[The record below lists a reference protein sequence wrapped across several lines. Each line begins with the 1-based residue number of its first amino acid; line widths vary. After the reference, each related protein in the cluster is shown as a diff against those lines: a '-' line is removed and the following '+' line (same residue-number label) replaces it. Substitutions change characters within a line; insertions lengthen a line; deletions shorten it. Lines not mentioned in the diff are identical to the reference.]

1 MGWLGLVV
9 LAPALAAM
17 AVWWRGERWSEAAAA
32 WIGVAASA
40 VSLVVAW
47 LIRVTRDASAV
58 YAGEVDNEWIP
69 ALDIHWHLGMDGIS
83 YCLVLLT
90 TALSGLCCLTLAR
103 ERSADE
109 PSQPGRRPLIVLI
122 LVIESATLGVFT
134 SLDLVL
140 FFIFFELALI
150 PMWFVI
156 AGWGDPHDPA
166 GRRRA
171 ATRFLLFTVLGSALM
186 FIGFIGVAWQA
197 ETFQIDALTFRE
209 AAFTGTLN
217 TLLAVAITLGLAV
230 KTPILPLHIWLPDA
244 HAKAPTVGSVLL
256 AGVFLKLGA
265 YGFVRIL
272 VPVMPVQAEQI
283 GPWLAAFGVA
293 GIVYAALACLRQSDL
308 KRLVAYSSVGH
319 MGFVALGVG
328 TLTDSG
334 MTAAVFISVAH
345 GLITGLLF
353 FLAGWLKERYG
364 SSDLAA
370 LGHGLYARSPWLA
383 AAFCFG
389 CIASIGVP
397 GLAGFWG
404 EMLALRG
411 AYEVGPAMDRA
422 GAWTLLGIA
431 ALGIVLT
438 TAYFVGLMRRLLQG
452 EPSQDETIRHLWSD
466 DPQHDD
472 QASEDSR
479 RIARPQVTYRL
490 GGAEADAE
498 PPDLDRA
505 QRITVGI
512 LVVSIAV
519 LGLVPGLLSSIIEQ
533 AMPWILGGV
542 R

>member
-1 MGWLGLVV
+1 MGWLSLVV
-9 LAPALAAM
+9 LAPALVAM
-17 AVWWRGERWSEAAAA
+17 AVWWRGERWSEADAAR
-32 WIGVAASA
+32 IGVAASA

-58 YAGEVDNEWIP
+58 YAGEVDDEWIP
-69 ALDIHWHLGMDGIS
+69 ALDVHWHLGMDGVS

-90 TALSGLCCLTLAR
+90 TALSGLCCLTLAH

-109 PSQPGRRPLIVLI
+109 PNQPGRRPLIVLI

-134 SLDLVL
+134 ALDLVL
-140 FFIFFELALI
+140 FFIWFELALI

-186 FIGFIGVAWQA
+186 FIGFIGVGWQA
-197 ETFQIDALTFRE
+197 DTFQIDALTRSVP
-209 AAFTGTLN
+209 AFTGTLN
-217 TLLAVAITLGLAV
+217 MLLAVAITLGLAV
-230 KTPILPLHIWLPDA
+230 KTPLLPLHIWLPDA

-256 AGVFLKLGA
+256 AGVFLKLGV

-272 VPVMPVQAEQI
+272 VPILPVQAEQI

-308 KRLVAYSSVGH
+308 KRLVAYSSIGH
-319 MGFVALGVG
+319 MGFVALGIG
-328 TLTDSG
+328 TLTESG
-334 MTAAVFISVAH
+334 LTAAVFISVAH

-389 CIASIGVP
+389 CVASLGVP

-404 EMLALRG
+404 EMLAMRG

-452 EPSQDETIRHLWSD
+452 TPSGDELIRHSGRD
-466 DPQHDD
+466 DPQLGD
-472 QASEDSR
+472 QGSDSSR
-479 RIARPQVTYRL
+479 RIVGARVTDQL
-490 GGAEADAE
+490 GGADAE
-498 PPDLDRA
+498 ATVDLDRA
-505 QRITVGI
+505 QRITAGI

-519 LGLVPGLLSSIIEQ
+519 LGLVPGVLSSIIEQ
-533 AMPWILGGV
+533 AMPWLLEGV

>member
-1 MGWLGLVV
+1 MSWLSLVV
-9 LAPALAAM
+9 VAPVLAAA
-17 AVWWRGERWSEAAAA
+17 AVWWRGARWSEVDAAR
-32 WIGVAASA
+32 IGVGASA
-40 VSLVVAW
+40 VSLVLAW
-47 LIRVTRDASAV
+47 LIWLTRDASAV
-58 YAGEVDNEWIP
+58 YAGEVDHEWIP
-69 ALDIHWHLGMDGIS
+69 ALDVHWHLGMDGVS

-90 TALSGLCCLTLAR
+90 TALSGLCCLSLAR
-103 ERSADE
+103 QQSDDE
-109 PSQPGRRPLIVLI
+109 PDHPGRRPLIVLI
-122 LVIESATLGVFT
+122 LVIESASLGVFT
-134 SLDLVL
+134 ALDLVL
-140 FFIFFELALI
+140 FFIAFELALI

-186 FIGFIGVAWQA
+186 FVGFIGVAWQA
-197 ETFQIDALTFRE
+197 DTFQIDELASRTV
-209 AAFTGTLN
+209 AFTGTLN
-217 TLLAVAITLGLAV
+217 TLLAVAIALGLAV

-256 AGVFLKLGA
+256 AGVFLKLGT

-272 VPVMPVQAEQI
+272 VPVMPVQAAQI

-319 MGFVALGVG
+319 MGFVALGIG
-328 TLTDSG
+328 TLTQSG

-364 SSDLAA
+364 TSDLAA
-370 LGHGLYARSPWLA
+370 LGHGLYGRSPWLA

-389 CIASIGVP
+389 CIASLGVP

-411 AYEVGPAMDRA
+411 AYEVGPTMDRA

-431 ALGIVLT
+431 ALGIALT
-438 TAYFVGLMRRLLQG
+438 TAYFIGLMRRLLQG
-452 EPSQDETIRHLWSD
+452 EPTPEPAPEPTN
-466 DPQHDD
+466 
-472 QASEDSR
+472 
-479 RIARPQVTYRL
+479 
-490 GGAEADAE
+490 GGELAVAV
-498 PPDLDRA
+498 DLDRE
-505 QRITVGI
+505 QRVTTGI
-512 LVVSIAV
+512 LVVSVVV
-519 LGLVPGLLSSIIEQ
+519 LGLVPGLLGGIIGQ

>member
-1 MGWLGLVV
+1 MGWLSLVV
-9 LAPALAAM
+9 LAPTLAAT
-17 AVWWRGERWSEAAAA
+17 AVWWRGERWSEADAAR
-32 WIGVAASA
+32 IGVAASG
-40 VSLVVAW
+40 VSLLVAW
-47 LIRVTRDASAV
+47 VIRVTRDASAI
-58 YAGEVDNEWIP
+58 YAGEVDHEWIP
-69 ALDIHWHLGMDGIS
+69 ALDIHWHLGMDGVS

-90 TALSGLCCLTLAR
+90 TTLSALCCLTLAR

-109 PSQPGRRPLIVLI
+109 PSTPGRRPLIVLI
-122 LVIESATLGVFT
+122 LVIETATLGVFT
-134 SLDLVL
+134 ALDLVL
-140 FFIFFELALI
+140 FFIWFELALI

-186 FIGFIGVAWQA
+186 FVGFIGIAWQTD
-197 ETFQIDALTFRE
+197 TFQIDALRDS
-209 AAFTGTLN
+209 APAFTGTLN

-272 VPVMPVQAEQI
+272 VPVMPVQAERI

-319 MGFVALGVG
+319 MGFVALGIG
-328 TLTDSG
+328 TLTESG
-334 MTAAVFISVAH
+334 ITAAVFISVAH

-353 FLAGWLKERYG
+353 FLAGWLKERYDT
-364 SSDLAA
+364 SDLAA

-389 CIASIGVP
+389 CIASLGVP

-438 TAYFVGLMRRLLQG
+438 TAYFIGLMRTLLQG
-452 EPSQDETIRHLWSD
+452 RPSPDEFIRHLWSD
-466 DPQHDD
+466 DPRHDE
-472 QASEDSR
+472 QASDDSG
-479 RIARPQVTYRL
+479 RIARPQVTDEL
-490 GGAEADAE
+490 GGAEADGEAT
-498 PPDLDRA
+498 DLDRE
-505 QRITVGI
+505 QRIAVGI
-512 LVVSIAV
+512 LVASIAV

>member
-1 MGWLGLVV
+1 MGWLSLVV
-9 LAPALAAM
+9 LAPALVAM
-17 AVWWRGERWSEAAAA
+17 AVWWRGERWSEADAAR
-32 WIGVAASA
+32 IGVAASA

-69 ALDIHWHLGMDGIS
+69 ALDIHWHLGMDSVS
-83 YCLVLLT
+83 YCFVLLT

-103 ERSADE
+103 ERFADE
-109 PSQPGRRPLIVLI
+109 PNQPGRRSLIVLI

-134 SLDLVL
+134 ALDLVL
-140 FFIFFELALI
+140 FFIWFELALV

-156 AGWGDPHDPA
+156 AVWGDPHDPA

-197 ETFQIDALTFRE
+197 DTFQIDALTRSVP
-209 AAFTGTLN
+209 AFTGTLN
-217 TLLAVAITLGLAV
+217 MLLAVAITLGLAV

-256 AGVFLKLGA
+256 AGVFLKLGV

-272 VPVMPVQAEQI
+272 VPILPVQAEQI

-308 KRLVAYSSVGH
+308 KRLVAYSSIGH
-319 MGFVALGVG
+319 MGFVALGIG
-328 TLTDSG
+328 TLTESG
-334 MTAAVFISVAH
+334 VTAAVFISVAH

-389 CIASIGVP
+389 CIASLGVP

-411 AYEVGPAMDRA
+411 AYDVGPAMDRA

-452 EPSQDETIRHLWSD
+452 EPSQAELIGHLSSD
-466 DPQHDD
+466 DRQRVD
-472 QASEDSR
+472 QTSEDSGPIVER
-479 RIARPQVTYRL
+479 QVTDQL
-490 GGAEADAE
+490 HEAEAA
-498 PPDLDRA
+498 PDLDRE
-505 QRITVGI
+505 QRITTGI
-512 LVVSIAV
+512 LVVSVAV
-519 LGLVPGLLSSIIEQ
+519 LGLVPGLLGSIIEQ
-533 AMPWILGGV
+533 AMPWLLEGV

>member
-1 MGWLGLVV
+1 MGWLSLVV
-9 LAPALAAM
+9 LAPALVAM
-17 AVWWRGERWSEAAAA
+17 AVWWRGERWSEADAAR
-32 WIGVAASA
+32 IGVAASA

-69 ALDIHWHLGMDGIS
+69 ALDIHWHLGMDSVS
-83 YCLVLLT
+83 YCFVLLT

-103 ERSADE
+103 ERFADE
-109 PSQPGRRPLIVLI
+109 PNQPGRRSLIVLI

-134 SLDLVL
+134 ALDLVL
-140 FFIFFELALI
+140 FFIWFELALV

-156 AGWGDPHDPA
+156 AVWGDPHDPA

-197 ETFQIDALTFRE
+197 DTFQIDALTRSVP
-209 AAFTGTLN
+209 AFTGTLN
-217 TLLAVAITLGLAV
+217 MLLAVAITLGLAV

-256 AGVFLKLGA
+256 AGVFLKLGV

-272 VPVMPVQAEQI
+272 VPILPVQAEQI

-308 KRLVAYSSVGH
+308 KRLVAYSSIGH
-319 MGFVALGVG
+319 MGFVALGIG
-328 TLTDSG
+328 TLTESG
-334 MTAAVFISVAH
+334 VTAAVFISVAH

-389 CIASIGVP
+389 CIASLGVP

-411 AYEVGPAMDRA
+411 AYDVGPAMDRA

-452 EPSQDETIRHLWSD
+452 EPSQAELIGHLSSD
-466 DPQHDD
+466 DRQRVD
-472 QASEDSR
+472 QTSEDSGPIVER
-479 RIARPQVTYRL
+479 QVTDQL
-490 GGAEADAE
+490 HEAEAA
-498 PPDLDRA
+498 PDLDRE
-505 QRITVGI
+505 QRITTGI

-519 LGLVPGLLSSIIEQ
+519 LGLVPGLLGSIIEQ
-533 AMPWILGGV
+533 AMPWLLEGV

>member
-1 MGWLGLVV
+1 MGFLSLVV
-9 LAPALAAM
+9 VAPALAAL
-17 AVWWRGERWSEAAAA
+17 AIWWRGERWSDVDAAR
-32 WIGVAASA
+32 IGVGVSA
-40 VSLVVAW
+40 GSLVIAW
-47 LIRVTRDASAV
+47 LIWLTRDASALS
-58 YAGEVDNEWIP
+58 AGEVDFEWIP
-69 ALDIHWHLGMDGIS
+69 ALDVHWHLGMDGVS
-83 YCLVLLT
+83 YCMVLLT
-90 TALSGLCCLTLAR
+90 TALAGLCCLSLAR
-103 ERSADE
+103 HPDSDGEQPTDRRS
-109 PSQPGRRPLIVLI
+109 LIVLV
-122 LVIESATLGVFT
+122 LVIEAASLGVFT
-134 SLDLVL
+134 ALDLVL
-140 FFIFFELALI
+140 FFVCFELALI

-156 AGWGDPHDPA
+156 ANWGDPHDPA

-186 FIGFIGVAWQA
+186 FVGFIGVAWQGG
-197 ETFQIDALTFRE
+197 TLQIDALATKTP
-209 AAFTGTLN
+209 AFTGTLN
-217 TLLAVAITLGLAV
+217 TMLAVAIAIGLAV
-230 KTPILPLHIWLPDA
+230 KTPIVPLHIWLPDA

-256 AGVFLKLGA
+256 AGVFLKLGT
-265 YGFVRIL
+265 YGFIRIL
-272 VPVMPVQAEQI
+272 VFVLPVQAAQI

-328 TLTDSG
+328 TLTESG
-334 MTAAVFISVAH
+334 MTAAVFVSVAH

-383 AAFCFG
+383 VGFAFG
-389 CIASIGVP
+389 CLASLGVP

-411 AYEVGPAMDRA
+411 AYEVGPTLDRA

-431 ALGIVLT
+431 AVGIALT

-452 EPSQDETIRHLWSD
+452 EPTPASSIGHLSSD
-466 DPQHDD
+466 DPPIDD
-472 QASEDSR
+472 GSSTDSA
-479 RIARPQVTYRL
+479 RIVERQVTDQL
-490 GGAEADAE
+490 GESPAEA
-498 PPDLDRA
+498 PDLDRE
-505 QRITVGI
+505 QRVVTGV
-512 LVVSIAV
+512 LVVTVAV
-519 LGLVPGLLSSIIEQ
+519 LGLVPGLLSGVIGQ